1 MSCKSTFALIT
12 WNNRSALLQTT
23 GFSRTSINSR
33 KTVVFMIYDNNPKL
47 LIRHL
52 FKHFIDYHTNIPKY
66 YPTLP
71 R

>member
-33 KTVVFMIYDNNPKL
+33 KTVVFMIYDNNPKT
-47 LIRHL
+47 IY
-52 FKHFIDYHTNIPKY
+52 K
-66 YPTLP
+66 TLV
-71 R
+71 